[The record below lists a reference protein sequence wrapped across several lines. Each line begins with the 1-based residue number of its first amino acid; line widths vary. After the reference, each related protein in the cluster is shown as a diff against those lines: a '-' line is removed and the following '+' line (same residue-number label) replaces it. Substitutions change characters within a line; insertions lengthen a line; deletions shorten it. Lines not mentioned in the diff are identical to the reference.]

1 MSIKKEKFKELAES
15 RVNKALKAIELIG
28 NLSETKNYEYD
39 EVQIKKI
46 FSHLDSALVSSKK
59 RFQDKLKKKKKTEFT
74 L

>member
-1 MSIKKEKFKELAES
+1 MANKKEKFRELAQG

-39 EVQIKKI
+39 ETQVKKI
-46 FSHLDSALVSSKK
+46 FSHLESALDSSKK
-59 RFQDKLKKKKKTEFT
+59 RFQEKLKKKKKTEFT

>member
-39 EVQIKKI
+39 EAQIKKI
-46 FSHLDSALVSSKK
+46 FSHLESALGSSKK